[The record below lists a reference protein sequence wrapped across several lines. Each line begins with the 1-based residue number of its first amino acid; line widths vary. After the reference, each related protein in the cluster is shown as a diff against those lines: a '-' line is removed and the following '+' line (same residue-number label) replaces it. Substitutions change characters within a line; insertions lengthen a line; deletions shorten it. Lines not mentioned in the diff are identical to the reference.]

1 MARKNAARTFTV
13 NHVMATNVAKTEAC
27 VIPGMVLTVPE
38 LRTIVA
44 DPYTVQVW
52 CCECGE
58 SVADCPIARK
68 HVQAPAEWSTM
79 GDVPWRMPE
88 GLAVFAR

>member
-1 MARKNAARTFTV
+1 MARKNTTRTFTV
-13 NHVMATNVAKTEAC
+13 NHVLATNVAKTEA
-27 VIPGMVLTVPE
+27 VAVPGMVLTVPE

-58 SVADCPIARK
+58 SIADCHAVRGL
-68 HVQAPAEWSTM
+68 VTAPAEWSTM
-79 GDVPWRMPE
+79 GEQPWQMPD
-88 GLAVFAR
+88 GLVVFTA